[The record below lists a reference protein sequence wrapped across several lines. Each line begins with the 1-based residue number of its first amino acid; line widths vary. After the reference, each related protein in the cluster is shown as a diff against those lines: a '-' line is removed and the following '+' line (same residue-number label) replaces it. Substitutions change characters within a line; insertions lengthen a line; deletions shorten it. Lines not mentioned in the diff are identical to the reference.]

1 MAEPLLLLDDVSKV
15 FRKGKSS
22 HVAVHKF
29 NLELAPDVAEIV
41 TIAGESG
48 SGKTTIAEMMLG
60 VIQPTSGR
68 LEYRG
73 RSLADLSRK
82 QKKTFRREVQPVF
95 QDPFASFNP
104 FYRVR
109 HVLDVVIRNF
119 DLEGG
124 TTLIDETLE
133 VVGLD
138 GSAVLNRFPHEL
150 SGGQR
155 QRIMMARAYMLRP
168 RIIVA
173 DEPVSM
179 VDASLRTRILSV
191 MQDMRDAAGI
201 SFIYITHDLGTAYSS
216 SDRMYVLYRGATMES
231 GPTKTVIDNATH
243 PYTKQLVDST
253 PTVSRLWTD
262 RIELPDEAALVVDP
276 RQQCPFAPRCPV
288 VFGDCTEDPIEPKL
302 VGEHHSCSCLL

>member
-1 MAEPLLLLDDVSKV
+1 
-15 FRKGKSS
+15 
-22 HVAVHKF
+22 
-29 NLELAPDVAEIV
+29 
-41 TIAGESG
+41 
-48 SGKTTIAEMMLG
+48 
-60 VIQPTSGR
+60 
-68 LEYRG
+68 
-73 RSLADLSRK
+73 
-82 QKKTFRREVQPVF
+82 
-95 QDPFASFNP
+95 
-104 FYRVR
+104 
-109 HVLDVVIRNF
+109 
-119 DLEGG
+119 
-124 TTLIDETLE
+124 
-133 VVGLD
+133 
-138 GSAVLNRFPHEL
+138 
-150 SGGQR
+150 
-155 QRIMMARAYMLRP
+155 MMARAYMLRP

-231 GPTKTVIDNATH
+231 GPTKMVIDNATH